1 MSPDPISPVEQGAP
15 GVRPASPWPENPP
28 WNLIDALAAAAF
40 SIVAFGISAPVVLFV
55 ARFFP
60 GFHNL
65 RLNNAVQNAVTLVPM
80 QTVDYALVVAFIVL
94 LVRLRGRRDFFTAI
108 SWKAPRANKTYLT
121 VAGGIGMAVLSGFLA
136 HALERWTPPSVPMER
151 FFQDPTS
158 AYVTS
163 AFAVFIAPFVEELF
177 FRGFLYPAMA
187 RLTGVGIAVGFTSIA
202 FALLHGAQLGYSWAA
217 VTPILMVGLIL
228 TIVRAATKSVAITV
242 LMHMAYNGTLLGIQL
257 VVTGGFR
264 HN

>member
-1 MSPDPISPVEQGAP
+1 MAV
-15 GVRPASPWPENPP
+15 
-28 WNLIDALAAAAF
+28 
-40 SIVAFGISAPVVLFV
+40 GISAPVVLFV

-60 GFHNL
+60 GFRNL
-65 RLNNAVQNAVTLVPM
+65 HLDNVVQNAVTLVPM
-80 QTVDYALVVAFIVL
+80 QTIASALVVAFIVL
-94 LVRLRGRRDFFTAI
+94 LVRLRGRPDFFTAI
-108 SWKAPRANKTYLT
+108 SWRAPRANKTFLA
-121 VAGGIGMAVLSGFLA
+121 VAGGIGMAILSGFLA
-136 HALERWTPPSVPMER
+136 QALERWTPSSVPVER

-158 AYVTS
+158 AYVIS
-163 AFAVFIAPFVEELF
+163 AYAVFIAPFVEELF

-187 RLTGVGIAVGFTSIA
+187 RLTGVGIAIGFTSIT
-202 FALLHGAQLGYSWAA
+202 FALLHVAQLGYAWAA

-257 VVTGGFR
+257 VVTPGFR